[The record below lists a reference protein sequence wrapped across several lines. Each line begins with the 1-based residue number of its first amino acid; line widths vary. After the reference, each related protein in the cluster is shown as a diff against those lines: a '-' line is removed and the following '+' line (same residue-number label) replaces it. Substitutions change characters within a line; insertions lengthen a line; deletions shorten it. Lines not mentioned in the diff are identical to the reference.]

1 VKIKKQLL
9 RFIYSSNNSSS
20 FRLLLI
26 AKIPLL
32 DKTEARYAEIARIM
46 WDTNKWIMPQ
56 IDYGIPFKGKTTVIN
71 LALSPKLHHFA

>member
-9 RFIYSSNNSSS
+9 RFIYSSNSSS

-32 DKTEARYAEIARIM
+32 DKTEARYANRSYVGY
-46 WDTNKWIMPQ
+46 Q
-56 IDYGIPFKGKTTVIN
+56 
-71 LALSPKLHHFA
+71 

>member
-1 VKIKKQLL
+1 MSLKNSLEMMKIKKQLL
-9 RFIYSSNNSSS
+9 RSIYSSNSSS

-46 WDTNKWIMPQ
+46 WDTNKWIMP
-56 IDYGIPFKGKTTVIN
+56 N
-71 LALSPKLHHFA
+71 

>member
-1 VKIKKQLL
+1 
-9 RFIYSSNNSSS
+9 
-20 FRLLLI
+20 LI

-56 IDYGIPFKGKTTVIN
+56 IDYGIPFGQN
-71 LALSPKLHHFA
+71 HRYQLGSQP